1 MANAKVNPFAP
12 PERRKRKLRIVV
24 DGPAGSGKS
33 LLMLMTLRGL
43 VGPEGMI
50 AVIDSE
56 REAIEK
62 YGGLFP
68 TVKQPEGFHRLK
80 LTNFSVDDYCNAIDD
95 AITFGYDA
103 IGIDSCSHEWIGT
116 GGILQKVDQAAG
128 DNAYFDKKGW
138 KKMTPEHMRFL
149 DKATGVPAHVF
160 ATIRSK
166 VDYEIV
172 TDANGRKAP
181 VKIGMAPIQRE
192 GFDYE
197 FDIVGS
203 LSLEHTLTVSKS
215 RTLTAE
221 GEGFSNFLQGA
232 VIPMPTIALGRQ
244 LREWCEVPDAEWIA
258 PAFSRTFTVGDKTIT
273 TSGISKDTYL
283 TLGSLWAK
291 IDKKHGAQTA
301 RALLTKAGY
310 SGVTTMTEAQGV
322 ELVAAFEE
330 KLSQDAPPAGDA
342 KVA

>member
-12 PERRKRKLRIVV
+12 PERCKRKLRIVV

-43 VGPEGMI
+43 VGPEGRI
-50 AVIDSE
+50 AIIDSE
-56 REAIEK
+56 REAIKK
-62 YGGLFP
+62 YAGVMP
-68 TVKQPEGFHRLK
+68 TAKQPEGFDCLS
-80 LTNFSVDDYCNAIDD
+80 LTNFGVDDYCNAIDD
-95 AITFGYDA
+95 AIAFGYDA

-116 GGILQKVDQAAG
+116 GGILQKVDQAGG

-138 KKMTPEHMRFL
+138 RKMTPEHMRFI

-172 TDANGRKAP
+172 TDTNGKKAP
-181 VKIGMAPIQRE
+181 VKIGLAPIQRE

-203 LSLEHTLTVSKS
+203 MSLDHTLTVSKS
-215 RTLTAE
+215 RTLTAD
-221 GEGFSNFLQGA
+221 GDNFSNFLEGA

-244 LREWCEVPDAEWIA
+244 LREWCEAPEAEWVA
-258 PAFSRTFTVGDKTIT
+258 PTFARTFTVGDKTIT
-273 TSGISKDTYL
+273 TAGISKDTYL
-283 TLGSLWAK
+283 TIGSLWAK
-291 IDKKHGAQTA
+291 VDKKHGAQTS
-301 RALLTKAGY
+301 RAILTKAGY
-310 SGVTTMTEAQGV
+310 SGVSVLTEAQGV

-330 KLSQDAPPAGDA
+330 KLSQDAPPAADA